1 MGMTEKI
8 PVKREDLY
16 EFQFLSEASLSP
28 DGRYAAYVVTQADKE
43 KNGYNSAIWMYD
55 LETGKNRRMADRG
68 GAKGILWLDEK
79 SFLFASDR
87 GEAPDKESAV
97 YYRLSVDGGEAQ
109 SFLTL
114 PHKAEKILAMGGDK
128 YLFAARVEEYEK
140 PETGECE
147 AERGKDYEIYEE
159 LPFWFNG
166 KGIVSRKR
174 TALFVHDRST
184 GETVRI
190 SEKYQNVTSFDLS
203 PDGKTAAWSG
213 PVYRDICPKTSGVYA
228 CDLESGNVKSL
239 TSDKEFEA
247 DRVCFMGENQVFF
260 TGTTYERMGKNPRF
274 YLVNVD
280 NCERTDL
287 PFSDFSVGSSVGSDA
302 KYGGGTSM
310 LYCQAEDVLY
320 MLKTEWGSSQLVK
333 MDRSGA
339 ISYVTEKEGAVSSFD
354 IQNGRGVMMAMRG
367 CSMVELY
374 SLDLES
380 GEEKKLT
387 GFNDQYLDSHAVISP
402 EAFRY
407 EGKNGYTMEGYV
419 IHPLGYEPGKKY
431 PAVLEI
437 HGGPKGVSGGVFFHE
452 MQCLAS
458 DGYFVIFSNPR
469 GSDGRGEAYADITEA
484 FGRDDFADLMEFTDQ
499 ALAHCP
505 DIDEHRVGICG
516 GSYGGFMCNW
526 MIGHTDRYGA
536 AVSQRSISNYATKCL
551 YTDIGYYANRL
562 QMEAY
567 PWEDFHKVWS
577 MSPLSGAVNA
587 KTPTLFLQSDE
598 DYRCWMGDALQM
610 FSALK
615 YFGVEARVCLFH
627 GENHELSRS
636 GKPKHRIRR
645 MTEMMNWFDKY
656 LK

>member
-55 LETGKNRRMADRG
+55 LETGKNRRMAERG

-147 AERGKDYEIYEE
+147 AKRGKDYEIYEE

-387 GFNDQYLDSHAVISP
+387 GFNDQYLDSHAVIPP